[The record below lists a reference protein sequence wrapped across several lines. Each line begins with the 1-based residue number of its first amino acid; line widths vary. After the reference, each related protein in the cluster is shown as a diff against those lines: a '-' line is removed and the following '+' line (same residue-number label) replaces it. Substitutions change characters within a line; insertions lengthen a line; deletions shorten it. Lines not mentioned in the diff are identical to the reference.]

1 MSHTPNYDAKVKMI
15 LDATTLGERVCP
27 ISGET
32 WKCTQEEIDWWRKFN
47 VPPTD
52 VSPMARRRWLT
63 GFNLGLEMW
72 WNKDMLSGEKILSYV
87 HPDNKIQVVEDTRWY
102 AEDW

>member
-1 MSHTPNYDAKVKMI
+1 MNKTPSYNNKIKSI
-15 LDATTLGERVCP
+15 LDATKPGERVCP

-32 WKCTQEEIDWWRKFN
+32 WECVQEEIDWWRKFN

-72 WNKDMLSGEKILSYV
+72 WNKDMETGEKILSYV
-87 HPDNKIQVVEDTRWY
+87 HPDN
-102 AEDW
+102 